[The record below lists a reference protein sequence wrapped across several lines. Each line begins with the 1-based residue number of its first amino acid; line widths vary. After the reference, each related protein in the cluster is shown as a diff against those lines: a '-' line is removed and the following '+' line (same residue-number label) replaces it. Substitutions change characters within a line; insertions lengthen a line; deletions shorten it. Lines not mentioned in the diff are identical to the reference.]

1 MKGAVIFAWVWVMC
15 ECGGAENIALP
26 RNETP
31 APTSAPNPPKKL
43 KLSLN
48 KPRFERED
56 ISVKETRDLLAL
68 IVLLHC
74 SDCVIASCYTH
85 LNGILFPV

>member
-1 MKGAVIFAWVWVMC
+1 MNVEWPKT
-15 ECGGAENIALP
+15 P
-26 RNETP
+26 PNETP

-48 KPRFERED
+48 KPRFERFSDED
-56 ISVKETRDLLAL
+56 IPET
-68 IVLLHC
+68 C

-85 LNGILFPV
+85 LNCILFPV